1 MDTFLIPLFIIACIF
16 FFCEF
21 IALLLYAIPV
31 RFALLLVQ
39 KEGQREHSVS
49 VSWGLIGFRIT
60 GRSDQRRIETCIGSH
75 VIHSRKLK
83 GEPQMGDDAKIP
95 APADLRSV
103 EQYLTLL
110 SQMIVPAGRFVSVL
124 WQECRFENCT
134 GSIRIGTKDPV
145 ATGILY
151 GGYWAAR
158 FGFMA
163 SRIIIDM
170 KPEFNREIFEM
181 DMTIRLRIS
190 HPLRIIVAGIYLMKN
205 RAVRQ
210 SFNSGKPRARGAIK
224 V

>member
-103 EQYLTLL
+103 EQYLTFL

-124 WQECRFENCT
+124 WHECRFEHCT
-134 GSIRIGTKDPV
+134 GSIRIGSKDPV
-145 ATGILY
+145 TTGILY

-158 FGFMA
+158 SGL
-163 SRIIIDM
+163 
-170 KPEFNREIFEM
+170 M
-181 DMTIRLRIS
+181 DTRTPCS
-190 HPLRIIVAGIYLMKN
+190 NETCV
-205 RAVRQ
+205 
-210 SFNSGKPRARGAIK
+210 S
-224 V
+224 